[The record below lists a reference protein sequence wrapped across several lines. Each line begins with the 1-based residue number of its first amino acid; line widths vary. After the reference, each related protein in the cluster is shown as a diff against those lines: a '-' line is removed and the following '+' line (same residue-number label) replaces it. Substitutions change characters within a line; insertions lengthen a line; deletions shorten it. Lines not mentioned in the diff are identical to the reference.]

1 MSSTERDSWGDL
13 APLYAQIELLTT
25 PPAQTLLERV
35 SALYPLSTPG
45 STTFDNGCGT
55 GVLTSV
61 IKNQFPKVP
70 VVATDASDGMISV
83 LRRRIYDQK
92 WTNIS
97 ARVADS
103 RFLSDFRDG
112 EFTHTLSTFMVCLAP
127 EPDKIVGEMWR
138 VTAPG
143 GVLGLAVWGD
153 PRFGRFYV
161 PWDKACRELM
171 PGYEPPAAMGAEWTL
186 AENVQAGLEKVGFK
200 DVEVWVEHVF
210 WHFESAEAVTKYFFE
225 AGNPATVKVMESFKA
240 RGGDM
245 AKARVIYEKEI
256 KDEGG
261 REDGSIGVPIIATFA
276 TARK

>member
-1 MSSTERDSWGDL
+1 MPSTERDSWGDL
-13 APLYAQIELLTT
+13 APLYAQIERLTI
-25 PPAQTLLERV
+25 PPARALLNRV

-61 IKNQFPKVP
+61 IKNQFPHVP
-70 VVATDASDGMISV
+70 VLATDASEGMIST
-83 LRRRIYDQK
+83 LRRRISDQK

-103 RFLSDFRDG
+103 RHLSDVRDG

-127 EPDKIVGEMWR
+127 EPDKIVREMWR

-161 PWDKACRELM
+161 PWEKACRELM

-200 DVEVWVEHVF
+200 DVEVWVEDIF
-210 WHFESAEAVTKYFFE
+210 WHFESVEATTKMFFD
-225 AGNPATVKVMESFKA
+225 AGNPATMKVIESFKA

-245 AKARVIYEKEI
+245 AQARLIYEKGT
-256 KDEGG
+256 KDESG
-261 REDGSIGVPIIATFA
+261 REDGTVAVPILATFA
-276 TARK
+276 TARR